1 MKLVA
6 RKKVKEELRTLIVS
20 TTCRRNMSEYVLT
33 IIGDSWTSLDR
44 LKPSLVNNT
53 VDIYPHT
60 GSNIP
65 VVNLSRG
72 SLTWAKLLKDQ
83 DTLKKWALC
92 YPIVTILH
100 VGGVE
105 LASGQLIKGSEEAT
119 LGRFVTENIEKN
131 IVQLISKAANYQ
143 VDSRH
148 IQWNEERIFILVGIP
163 NWHHF
168 RGYAHSLSPEQVK
181 KLRRVINHKLARLTV
196 TLWRIHRVI
205 LVKPDLSN
213 PRILGV
219 HLHPDQLNYNSQ
231 ILEVAKKSV
240 CNNCQLRNYEAKKT
254 LLQLKEVKCPRNPAN

>member
-1 MKLVA
+1 
-6 RKKVKEELRTLIVS
+6 
-20 TTCRRNMSEYVLT
+20 MSEYV
-33 IIGDSWTSLDR
+33 ISVVGDSWTSVDR

-53 VDIYPHT
+53 VDINPHT

-72 SLTWAKLLKDQ
+72 SLTWVKLLRDQ
-83 DTLKKWALC
+83 DTLRKWALS
-92 YPIVTILH
+92 YPLVTILH
-100 VGGVE
+100 LGGVE
-105 LASGQLIKGSEEAT
+105 LASGQLIKGSEKAT
-119 LGRFVTENIEKN
+119 LGRFVGETIERN

-181 KLRRVINHKLARLTV
+181 KLRRVINHKLARLAV

-205 LVKPDLSN
+205 LVKPDLT
-213 PRILGV
+213 
-219 HLHPDQLNYNSQ
+219 
-231 ILEVAKKSV
+231 LERYRKSYYLLLV
-240 CNNCQLRNYEAKKT
+240 SCCVFATPCLR
-254 LLQLKEVKCPRNPAN
+254 